1 MKKIFYILVSA
12 IVALGAVACNNEL
25 DENIEANRSE
35 GVSFTASLD
44 ETASRVLIGDLTDG
58 KHPIAFEND
67 DVIYASLEYD
77 YSAPFV
83 FTTTDGVKFTCTEVN
98 ANGQLPEVLIGKQV
112 YFMVNRQK
120 MVDGQTLNSA
130 TGVDGIFFC
139 AEVYDF
145 ENNSTVTL
153 GLQDYYG
160 VFAFTSP
167 YDVTLEASTHIFII
181 GSNIR
186 NSITIPQAEGTQYVG
201 FMNQMGVEFTLSY
214 SVNGQKVKEITRG
227 YYNKIYTLGGLTEA
241 VATVNGKNYTDIAKA
256 VEAAGE
262 AGVPVL
268 VMDDCEATSA
278 ITLAEGKTVAIDL
291 GGHTI
296 TFDENATEAI
306 GFVNNGTMSITN
318 GVIAGVASE
327 ANKDVITNN
336 GTMTISGVTISQ
348 NYKTGAAIANYGNLT
363 IDGNDTEV
371 TTIGST
377 VRNDDTAPDAVLT
390 INGGKFVQT
399 GTYAANGTSKY
410 NVDGRNGKVVINGGE
425 FVSNNGVLNA
435 GCDVTI
441 NGGTFNSEITS
452 AATRHLAYITGAM
465 TINGGTFESIANS
478 SAGGECF
485 CLNRSTAKL
494 VINDGYFAS
503 YWSGSMKP
511 NAVIS
516 IYATGATYEVNA
528 GYFSN
533 NKVAG
538 LSYAANTDSATSA
551 KYPYIVKKPVVATV
565 GGQEYADLAK
575 AVVAAAEAGEEVVL
589 SDDAVVT
596 EPIAIP
602 TGTEVTIDLNGNVIT
617 ADNTTYAFNNLGTLT
632 LKDSNAG
639 AIPSSSSVMSKTG
652 AEIAWSVS
660 ARGIYNGYVKDGD
673 PVSTAKLIIESGNY
687 QATGTNGGAAVYN
700 YGILEVKGGYFKSN
714 GGYGLN
720 NQATGVMT
728 IENAEINGGIYNV
741 GTLTVKEG
749 TKLLQHL
756 SGKHAIYNSTGSVTI
771 NGGEF
776 DSLSGNEL
784 ILADGTN
791 ATVIINNG
799 TFKKTAKSWLFG
811 AATGKNIS
819 FVINGGKFYGYVNQP
834 EMSVDTIRPY
844 GDPIVVKG
852 GMFNFNPTKWLA
864 EGYAMVDNGDGTY
877 TVVKQ
882 AYVINQNGEYE
893 ISSKEGLM
901 WLADAVNSGNE
912 EIAGKTIVLTSD
924 IDLEGENWTPIGFN
938 ENGIVEDT
946 DKYFTGTF
954 DGKGY
959 TIRNLNIENDN
970 AGGVGLFG
978 AVHNATFKNFTLE
991 NVNIKAVDA
1000 DASTDSSGAQGQA
1013 NYIVGGH
1020 IGAVAAYD
1028 AKAGTVT
1035 FDNVH
1040 LKGLI
1045 KIEGETRYAQGQRVA
1060 GVFGGK
1066 SSSKVVF
1073 NNVSVKGD
1081 NGSYIKGY
1089 CSTAGVV
1096 GQHMGVGTF
1105 TEVHTD
1111 IDVYGVTF
1119 GVGGIAGITLKGST
1133 FENCSSAGDLTL
1145 DASAVQPASYSGNY
1159 FFRVGGIA
1167 GCWSESA
1174 NAELTLTNCSYTGT
1188 LKSFNKEGKSPYAFD
1203 YDGYVGRGYT
1213 LNGCAGST
1221 VIIDGKE
1228 FVQVAGNIHGFYMVD
1243 GVYEIMNAASLTW
1256 FANEVSANKNTFSDK
1271 TVKLINDIDLS
1282 TIDNWTPIGIAA
1294 ADTHFQGTFDGNNK
1308 TISGLTIK
1316 ERSNGKPQAALFGSV
1331 AGTVTIKDL
1340 TIDGAN
1346 IVYPQD
1352 GADFYG
1358 AALVGTYYG
1367 NVTVQNVT
1375 VQNSYI
1381 SGNNKVAGILAHD
1394 GSSSKLLVD
1403 GCKVLNSTIETTDTN
1418 DGGNVGGVLG
1428 LFQQTTSGVENIIRN
1443 TTVKGCTIN
1452 GINSSDSGKRAN
1464 GQIVGSVIMKKED
1477 TVLKLQDC
1485 TVEGNTFVNGNTN
1498 YVSPYG
1504 DGSLVGGYR
1513 EGNGYYMGQ
1522 VYINGVLCEKK
1533 YAAKVG
1539 DVGYDTID
1547 DAIAAA
1553 NGATITL
1560 LADATVSAPCQID
1573 KNNFKLTVDGD
1584 FLVLKNYKN
1593 DNGYYDVV
1601 AATTKSTY
1609 RIRGAHANDWAWA
1622 DATPLYKIENTHYY
1636 VAQNVKFAAGS
1647 AFKFCGAENWSTQY
1661 GKGADAINQ
1670 NAWIKLSNNGGSADI
1685 TIAQAGTYD
1694 IYFTEAGYIHVVA
1707 ADSDVIDLTV
1717 ATADFYLNPN
1727 IWSADSPRYSAYF
1740 CNGSSTAKF
1749 VKMVDSDYDGL
1760 YEVNIPSGENHKNI
1774 IFCRMNPA
1782 NTTDSWSN
1790 KWNQT
1795 GDLVISNNTGKVYKI
1810 TAWGSDKSTGT
1821 WSTK

>member
-67 DVIYASLEYD
+67 DVIWASLEFD

-83 FTTTDGVKFTCTEVN
+83 FTTTDGVNFTCTEAN
-98 ANGQLPEVLIGKQV
+98 ANGQLPEELIGKHV
-112 YFMVNRQK
+112 YFIVNGQK
-120 MVDGQTLNSA
+120 MVSGQTMNSA
-130 TGVDGIFFC
+130 AGVDGIFFPT
-139 AEVYDF
+139 EVYDF
-145 ENNSTVTL
+145 QNNSTVTL
-153 GLQDYYG
+153 GLAFDRG

-167 YDVTLEASTHIFII
+167 YEVTLEASTTIFVI
-181 GSNIR
+181 GADIR
-186 NSITIPQAEGTQYVG
+186 SSITIPQAEGTQYVP
-201 FMNQMGVEFTLSY
+201 FMNLNGAEFTLSY
-214 SVNGQKVKEITRG
+214 SVNGEKVKEITRG

-336 GTMTISGVTISQ
+336 GTMTINGVTISQ

-425 FVSNNGVLNA
+425 FVSNNGVINA

-452 AATRHLAYITGAM
+452 AATRHLAYITGVL

-503 YWSGSMKP
+503 YWSGSMNP

-565 GGQEYADLAK
+565 GGEQYADLAK

-602 TGTEVTIDLNGNVIT
+602 AGTEVTIDLNGNVIT
-617 ADNTTYAFNNLGTLT
+617 ADDTTYAFNNLGTLT

-660 ARGIYNGYVKDGD
+660 ARGIYNGYDKDGNY
-673 PVSTAKLIIESGNY
+673 VSTAKLIIESGNY

-728 IENAEINGGIYNV
+728 IENAEINGGIYNSG

-756 SGKHAIYNSTGSVTI
+756 SGKHAIYNWKGSVTI

-784 ILADGTN
+784 ILADGEN
-791 ATVIINNG
+791 ATVTINNG

-819 FVINGGKFYGYVNQP
+819 FVINDGKFYGYVNEP

-852 GMFNFNPTKWLA
+852 GMFNFDPTNWLA
-864 EGYAMVDNGDGTY
+864 EGFQVVANGNGTY
-877 TVVKQ
+877 TVKEQTYKVYVMAQPKSSY
-882 AYVINQNGEYE
+882 ASWTKVNIYTWYKEGGKDTSIEWPGEDSTSKTAVINGYTYNYYEYPATWNGKDVYVIANNGSAQTADIHLGTLDKDYYVVYSAAIGNVYTTAPAAGSIEEY
-893 ISSKEGLM
+893 KEPEVANMYYLKP
-901 WLADAVNSGNE
+901 NS
-912 EIAGKTIVLTSD
+912 
-924 IDLEGENWTPIGFN
+924 NWTQANARFVG
-938 ENGIVEDT
+938 
-946 DKYFTGTF
+946 YFWNSTGSVW
-954 DGKGY
+954 
-959 TIRNLNIENDN
+959 IE
-970 AGGVGLFG
+970 L
-978 AVHNATFKNFTLE
+978 T
-991 NVNIKAVDA
+991 DA
-1000 DASTDSSGAQGQA
+1000 DKDG
-1013 NYIVGGH
+1013 Y
-1020 IGAVAAYD
+1020 YECD
-1028 AKAGTVT
+1028 
-1035 FDNVH
+1035 
-1040 LKGLI
+1040 LKEFIPTKVIFLRKDPTGFVYNNW
-1045 KIEGETRYAQGQRVA
+1045 TCWNRV
-1060 GVFGGK
+1060 
-1066 SSSKVVF
+1066 
-1073 NNVSVKGD
+1073 
-1081 NGSYIKGY
+1081 
-1089 CSTAGVV
+1089 
-1096 GQHMGVGTF
+1096 
-1105 TEVHTD
+1105 
-1111 IDVYGVTF
+1111 
-1119 GVGGIAGITLKGST
+1119 
-1133 FENCSSAGDLTL
+1133 GDL
-1145 DASAVQPASYSGNY
+1145 
-1159 FFRVGGIA
+1159 
-1167 GCWSESA
+1167 
-1174 NAELTLTNCSYTGT
+1174 
-1188 LKSFNKEGKSPYAFD
+1188 
-1203 YDGYVGRGYT
+1203 
-1213 LNGCAGST
+1213 
-1221 VIIDGKE
+1221 
-1228 FVQVAGNIHGFYMVD
+1228 
-1243 GVYEIMNAASLTW
+1243 
-1256 FANEVSANKNTFSDK
+1256 
-1271 TVKLINDIDLS
+1271 
-1282 TIDNWTPIGIAA
+1282 
-1294 ADTHFQGTFDGNNK
+1294 
-1308 TISGLTIK
+1308 
-1316 ERSNGKPQAALFGSV
+1316 
-1331 AGTVTIKDL
+1331 
-1340 TIDGAN
+1340 
-1346 IVYPQD
+1346 
-1352 GADFYG
+1352 
-1358 AALVGTYYG
+1358 
-1367 NVTVQNVT
+1367 
-1375 VQNSYI
+1375 
-1381 SGNNKVAGILAHD
+1381 
-1394 GSSSKLLVD
+1394 
-1403 GCKVLNSTIETTDTN
+1403 
-1418 DGGNVGGVLG
+1418 
-1428 LFQQTTSGVENIIRN
+1428 
-1443 TTVKGCTIN
+1443 
-1452 GINSSDSGKRAN
+1452 
-1464 GQIVGSVIMKKED
+1464 
-1477 TVLKLQDC
+1477 
-1485 TVEGNTFVNGNTN
+1485 
-1498 YVSPYG
+1498 
-1504 DGSLVGGYR
+1504 
-1513 EGNGYYMGQ
+1513 
-1522 VYINGVLCEKK
+1522 
-1533 YAAKVG
+1533 
-1539 DVGYDTID
+1539 
-1547 DAIAAA
+1547 AIAA
-1553 NGATITL
+1553 G
-1560 LADATVSAPCQID
+1560 
-1573 KNNFKLTVDGD
+1573 KNCYTMKAGD
-1584 FLVLKNYKN
+1584 WSQENSS
-1593 DNGYYDVV
+1593 GY
-1601 AATTKSTY
+1601 
-1609 RIRGAHANDWAWA
+1609 
-1622 DATPLYKIENTHYY
+1622 
-1636 VAQNVKFAAGS
+1636 
-1647 AFKFCGAENWSTQY
+1647 
-1661 GKGADAINQ
+1661 
-1670 NAWIKLSNNGGSADI
+1670 
-1685 TIAQAGTYD
+1685 
-1694 IYFTEAGYIHVVA
+1694 
-1707 ADSDVIDLTV
+1707 
-1717 ATADFYLNPN
+1717 
-1727 IWSADSPRYSAYF
+1727 
-1740 CNGSSTAKF
+1740 
-1749 VKMVDSDYDGL
+1749 
-1760 YEVNIPSGENHKNI
+1760 
-1774 IFCRMNPA
+1774 
-1782 NTTDSWSN
+1782 
-1790 KWNQT
+1790 T
-1795 GDLVISNNTGKVYKI
+1795 G
-1810 TAWGSDKSTGT
+1810 GT

>member
-12 IVALGAVACNNEL
+12 IVALGAVACNNEIE
-25 DENIEANRSE
+25 ENIEANRSE

-67 DVIYASLEYD
+67 DVIWASLEYD

-83 FTTTDGVKFTCTEVN
+83 FTTTDGVNFTCTEVN
-98 ANGQLPEVLIGKQV
+98 ANGQLPEELIGKDV
-112 YFMVNRQK
+112 FFIVNGQK
-120 MVDGQTLNSA
+120 IVDGQTMNSA
-130 TGVDGIFFC
+130 TGVDGIFFS
-139 AEVYDF
+139 AEVSNF
-145 ENNSTVTL
+145 KNNSTVTL

-214 SVNGQKVKEITRG
+214 SVNGEKVKEITRG
-227 YYNKIYTLGGLTEA
+227 YSNKIYTLGGLTEA
-241 VATVNGKNYTDIAKA
+241 VATVNGKNYTD
-256 VEAAGE
+256 
-262 AGVPVL
+262 
-268 VMDDCEATSA
+268 
-278 ITLAEGKTVAIDL
+278 LA
-291 GGHTI
+291 
-296 TFDENATEAI
+296 
-306 GFVNNGTMSITN
+306 
-318 GVIAGVASE
+318 
-327 ANKDVITNN
+327 
-336 GTMTISGVTISQ
+336 Q
-348 NYKTGAAIANYGNLT
+348 
-363 IDGNDTEV
+363 
-371 TTIGST
+371 
-377 VRNDDTAPDAVLT
+377 
-390 INGGKFVQT
+390 
-399 GTYAANGTSKY
+399 
-410 NVDGRNGKVVINGGE
+410 
-425 FVSNNGVLNA
+425 
-435 GCDVTI
+435 
-441 NGGTFNSEITS
+441 
-452 AATRHLAYITGAM
+452 
-465 TINGGTFESIANS
+465 
-478 SAGGECF
+478 
-485 CLNRSTAKL
+485 
-494 VINDGYFAS
+494 
-503 YWSGSMKP
+503 
-511 NAVIS
+511 
-516 IYATGATYEVNA
+516 
-528 GYFSN
+528 
-533 NKVAG
+533 
-538 LSYAANTDSATSA
+538 
-551 KYPYIVKKPVVATV
+551 
-565 GGQEYADLAK
+565 
-575 AVVAAAEAGEEVVL
+575 AVVAAAEAGADVVL
-589 SDDAVVT
+589 SDDAAVT
-596 EPIAIP
+596 EPITIP
-602 TGTEVTIDLNGNVIT
+602 AGTEVTIDLNGNVIT
-617 ADNTTYAFNNLGTLT
+617 ADDTTYAFNNLGTLT

-652 AEIAWSVS
+652 AEIDWSVS
-660 ARGIYNGYVKDGD
+660 ARGIYNGYDKDGNY
-673 PVSTAKLIIESGNY
+673 VSTAKLIIESGNY

-728 IENAEINGGIYNV
+728 IENAEINGGIYNSG
-741 GTLTVKEG
+741 GTLTVEEG

-756 SGKHAIYNSTGSVTI
+756 SGKHAIYNWAGSVTI

-791 ATVIINNG
+791 ATVTINNG

-819 FVINGGKFYGYVNQP
+819 FVINDGKFYGYVNEP

-852 GMFNFNPTKWLA
+852 GMFNFDPTNWLA
-864 EGYAMVDNGDGTY
+864 EGFQVVANGNGTY

-912 EIAGKTIVLTSD
+912 EIVGKTIILTSD

-938 ENGIVEDT
+938 ENGIVEST

-978 AVHNATFKNFTLE
+978 AVHDATFKNFTLE

-1045 KIEGETRYAQGQRVA
+1045 KIEGETRYAQGQRIA

-1073 NNVSVKGD
+1073 NDVTVKGD

-1105 TEVHTD
+1105 TDVHTD

-1213 LNGCAGST
+1213 LKGCAGST

-1228 FVQVAGNIHGFYMVD
+1228 FVQVDGNIYGFYMVD
-1243 GVYEIMNAASLTW
+1243 GVYEIMDAASLTW
-1256 FANEVSANKNTFSDK
+1256 FANEVSANKNSFSGK
-1271 TVKLINDIDLS
+1271 TVKLVNDIDLS

-1316 ERSNGKPQAALFGSV
+1316 ERSNGKPQAALFGSI

-1464 GQIVGSVIMKKED
+1464 GQIVGSVIMKKQD

-1485 TVEGNTFVNGNTN
+1485 TVEGNTFVNGNIN

-1522 VYINGVLCEKK
+1522 VYINGVLCEKPV
-1533 YAAKVG
+1533 AKVG
-1539 DVGYDTID
+1539 NVLYTTID
-1547 DAIAAA
+1547 AAIAAA

-1560 LADATVSAPCQID
+1560 LADATVNEPCVINENGNTLTLGEFLVKVSNGDGTVTVKDQTYKVYILNDLNYTDVYVYYFGAIANSWPGVKTTNSEIIDGRTYKYHEFKAKEVHGKELGFVFNDGKSSASQVAD
-1573 KNNFKLTVDGD
+1573 KKLIMDGD
-1584 FLVLKNYKN
+1584 KYVRLSAQGAIDIDPMDVTTFKYSIYVWNQKNT
-1593 DNGYYDVV
+1593 
-1601 AATTKSTY
+1601 TTKPHIYAFDKTNSDAAIFKTWPGTQLSQTCTY
-1609 RIRGAHANDWAWA
+1609 KHNGGDRK
-1622 DATPLYKIENTHYY
+1622 YYYIEIPT
-1636 VAQNVKFAAGS
+1636 NV
-1647 AFKFCGAENWSTQY
+1647 Y
-1661 GKGADAINQ
+1661 GRNIGVIA
-1670 NAWIKLSNNGGSADI
+1670 SNNGNKQTADLIQTANRDMYIGFWYDSASSYGFWGNGSA
-1685 TIAQAGTYD
+1685 T
-1694 IYFTEAGYIHVVA
+1694 F
-1707 ADSDVIDLTV
+1707 S
-1717 ATADFYLNPN
+1717 NPN
-1727 IWSADSPRYSAYF
+1727 F
-1740 CNGSSTAKF
+1740 N
-1749 VKMVDSDYDGL
+1749 
-1760 YEVNIPSGENHKNI
+1760 
-1774 IFCRMNPA
+1774 
-1782 NTTDSWSN
+1782 
-1790 KWNQT
+1790 
-1795 GDLVISNNTGKVYKI
+1795 
-1810 TAWGSDKSTGT
+1810 
-1821 WSTK
+1821 